1 MAKNAP
7 DLVAEAARLEEAL
20 ELARESFRADTSDA
34 YLKLQYVGAQEELV
48 RFRGFWRGVDATVDM
63 SASDY
68 GRPTGGGRRGGEFIK
83 TEEG

>member
-1 MAKNAP
+1 MAKNVP
-7 DLVAEAARLEEAL
+7 DLAAEAARLEAAL
-20 ELARESFRADTSDA
+20 EVARDAHRGDTADA

-48 RFRGFWRGVDATVDM
+48 RFRAFWRGVDATVDM
-63 SASDY
+63 GAGDY